1 MEDLEDLFFFYR
13 KFFVLILY
21 FSPQIG
27 LKSRTILNE
36 LVSIR
41 P

>member
-1 MEDLEDLFFFYR
+1 MEDLKDLLRFFS
-13 KFFVLILY
+13 KNSALILY
-21 FSPQIG
+21 FRTQIG

-36 LVSIR
+36 LVNIR

>member
-1 MEDLEDLFFFYR
+1 MEDLEDLLFFYS